1 MVMVSRL
8 VVVVPIC
15 FVAVPIWFRRV
26 VDELFRRVVDER
38 CLGVKNMSWVP
49 VLLAKATVG

>member
-15 FVAVPIWFRRV
+15 FVAVPIWFCRV

-38 CLGVKNMSWVP
+38 CLGVENMSWVP